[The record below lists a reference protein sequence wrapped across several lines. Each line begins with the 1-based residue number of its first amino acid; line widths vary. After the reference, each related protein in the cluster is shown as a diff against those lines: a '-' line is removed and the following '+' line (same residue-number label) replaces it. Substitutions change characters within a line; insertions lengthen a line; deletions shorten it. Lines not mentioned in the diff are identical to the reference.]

1 MAESL
6 VIEWDRDRLIAAV
19 GSTSGSS
26 VRVRASVAVSREE
39 GVSTVLELGEKLKA
53 ALSTADISATEA
65 IVVFPR
71 HQVTFNRIELPNLSD
86 DEIPEMVRMQAAT
99 RLTVPVEAVG
109 LDFVPQPVIPG
120 APTRDVLLV
129 TLPQKHVD
137 DVHKALGVAG
147 LEVAGIRISSFGIA
161 EAAANAGLLSKKV
174 DAQAVEAV
182 ISLGSD
188 SIEMIFMTGHNVA
201 FSHSGASWSS
211 LDGIEQAVRA
221 EVSRARLA
229 AAEDIGAYTVSRL
242 TVIGSPDVSE
252 KVPDS
257 ITKRLNDAEVVRVDP
272 EGTLVSGSLEE
283 GLAASD
289 MLAVVG
295 AIANAQTATVAA
307 VDLVNPRKT
316 PEKKDYGRLKTVL
329 IAGIAALLLAGGWKW
344 RTDKVSA
351 LNKEATA
358 LADEAADMKDAY
370 KLGKND
376 LLLDERLTE
385 WMDRDISWLDELKQI
400 KEIMGSTERV
410 FIREFKFSLRKGDYV
425 ASFDAEGYAKSSRDV
440 EDLMRV
446 LTDAGYEVAATPIQQ
461 NPRDPNYPTELIL
474 EVSIPTPKKESA
486 AKQKKA

>member
-1 MAESL
+1 MAETL

-26 VRVRASVAVSREE
+26 VRVRASVAVDREN
-39 GVSTVLELGEKLKA
+39 GVLKASELGEKLRT

-71 HQVTFNRIELPNLSD
+71 HQVTFNRVELPNLSG
-86 DEIPEMVRMQAAT
+86 DELPDMVRMQAAT
-99 RLTVPVEAVG
+99 RLTVPVESVG
-109 LDFVPQPVIPG
+109 LDFVPQPVAPG
-120 APTRDVLLV
+120 AQTRDVLLV

-137 DVHKALGVAG
+137 DVHEALAVAG

-161 EAAANAGLLSKKV
+161 EAVVNAGLLSKKV
-174 DAQAVEAV
+174 DPQAVEAI
-182 ISLGSD
+182 ISLSSD

-229 AAEDIGAYTVSRL
+229 AAEDIGEYAVRRL
-242 TVIGSPDVSE
+242 TVIGSPDVSA

-257 ITKRLNDAEVVRVDP
+257 ITKRLNDAEVVRIDP
-272 EGTLVSGSLEE
+272 NGTLVNGHLAE

-289 MLAVVG
+289 MLAAVG
-295 AIANAQTATVAA
+295 AIASFQTTSVEA
-307 VDLVNPRKT
+307 VDLANPRKT
-316 PEKKDYGRLKTVL
+316 PEKKDYGRLKTML
-329 IAGIAALLLAGGWKW
+329 IAGITVLLLAGGWTW
-344 RTDKVSA
+344 RSDKVSA
-351 LNKEATA
+351 LNKDATA

-385 WMDRDISWLDELKQI
+385 WTDRDISWLDELKKIQ
-400 KEIMGSTERV
+400 EIMGSTERV

-425 ASFDAEGYAKSSRDV
+425 ATFDAEGYAKSSRDV

-446 LTDAGYEVAATPIQQ
+446 LTDAGYEVAANPIQQ
-461 NPRDPNYPTELIL
+461 TPRDPDYPTELIL
-474 EVSIPTPKKESA
+474 EVSIPAPKTKLVT
-486 AKQKKA
+486 KQKKA

>member
-1 MAESL
+1 MSETL

-19 GSTSGSS
+19 GSISGSS
-26 VRVRASVAVSREE
+26 VQVRASVAVSREE
-39 GVSTVLELGEKLKA
+39 GISTVIELGEKLKT
-53 ALSTADISATEA
+53 ALSSANISATEA

-71 HQVTFNRIELPNLSD
+71 HQVTFNRVELPNLSD
-86 DEIPEMVRMQAAT
+86 DEIPDMVRMQAAT
-99 RLTVPVEAVG
+99 RLTVPVESVG
-109 LDFVPQPVIPG
+109 LDFVPLPVTPG
-120 APTRDVLLV
+120 AETRDVLLV

-137 DVHKALGVAG
+137 DVHKALAVAG
-147 LEVAGIRISSFGIA
+147 LEVSGIRISSFGIA
-161 EAAANAGLLSKKV
+161 EAVVNAGLLSRNV
-174 DAQAVEAV
+174 DTKAVEAV

-188 SIEMIFMTGHNVA
+188 SIEMIFMTGHSVA

-229 AAEDIGAYTVSRL
+229 AAEDIGEYSVRRL
-242 TVIGSPDVSE
+242 TVIGSPDVSA

-257 ITKRLNDAEVVRVDP
+257 ITKRLNDAEVVRLDP
-272 EGTLVSGSLEE
+272 DGTLVNGTLAE

-289 MLAVVG
+289 VVAVVG
-295 AIANAQTATVAA
+295 AIANAQKASVDA
-307 VDLVNPRKT
+307 VDLVNPRQT
-316 PEKKDYGRLKTVL
+316 PEKKDYGRLKTIL

-351 LNKEATA
+351 LNGEATA

-385 WMDRDISWLDELKQI
+385 WKDRDISWLDELKKIQ
-400 KEIMGSTERV
+400 EIMGSTERV